1 MIPGE
6 QITIENIDN
15 LVKRHMPF
23 IIRTTSNL
31 TGQYVSV
38 ENDGEFSI
46 ALSAFVESVEKY
58 NPERGN
64 FLSFAKLV
72 IESRLKTYLRKE
84 KERPEAESLDA
95 LYESGQDFSEDTFGE
110 RNSLNEEILQYKTE
124 LFKFGLTLETLADE
138 APKHKDTKENAIEI
152 ARKAADDEETVI
164 QTYHKKKLPVRAV
177 ARVAGVTE
185 KIVKGSKHF
194 ILASMLIFVK
204 KFPGLM
210 EFVSGTRCKD
220 VL

>member
-6 QITIENIDN
+6 RIEIDN
-15 LVKRHMPF
+15 INNLVNRHMPF

-31 TGQYVSV
+31 TGRYVCT
-38 ENDGEFSI
+38 ENDEEFSI

-64 FLSFAKLV
+64 FLSFARLV
-72 IESRLKTYLRKE
+72 IESRLKTYLQKE
-84 KERPEAESLDA
+84 NAKPKTESLEA
-95 LYESGQDFSEDTFGE
+95 LYESGQDFPEDAMNK
-110 RNSLNEEILQYKTE
+110 RNPLYEEIIQYKVE

-138 APKHKDTKENAIEI
+138 APKHKDTKQNAIDI
-152 ARKAADDEETVI
+152 AKKAAGDEETVI